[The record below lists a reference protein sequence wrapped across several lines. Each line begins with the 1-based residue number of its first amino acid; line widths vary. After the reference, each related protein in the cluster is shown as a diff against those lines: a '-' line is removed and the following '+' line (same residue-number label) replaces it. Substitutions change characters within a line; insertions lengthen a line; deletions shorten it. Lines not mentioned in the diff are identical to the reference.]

1 MIRPTAV
8 LLLSLLALPL
18 PAQDDV
24 HLRDLL
30 QKLDDDSIDVRSA
43 AADAL
48 AKMNPSVLPLL
59 RRSVVGAG
67 PEIRDRLAE
76 IIRKIEERER
86 LASLLPAP
94 SRITIDA
101 KNRPLR
107 DVFLDIAKQSK
118 TPLEIGDVAPDARV
132 TVSLRDVPL
141 WKALEAVCKA
151 SGKAMVG
158 VDGDHI
164 LISGEPYVELPGR
177 MTDHFRVTLESI
189 ELKSNGSFG
198 QPDRFETFNA
208 NFRVSWE
215 KGARPWR
222 IVGKLLEL
230 VDESGTDLVGGAEG
244 DSEFTTSIA
253 SDMIQQDFLLD
264 WPHGPGPQAQ
274 RIARLKAGI
283 EFQFPLRYAEVK
295 LDVSNGKVPAAAEC
309 PEYSVKLTHLERQDG
324 VLIGNLTFVPGAMPP
339 EGDLGADSV
348 VMRDKSGKEYR
359 GNVND
364 APSVNENET
373 AHLISFPDA
382 PVQVVAAEILIRIPS
397 QIHREK
403 LDVELKDVP
412 LK

>member
-1 MIRPTAV
+1 MIRGAAV
-8 LLLSLLALPL
+8 LLLTLLALPL

-24 HLRDLL
+24 RLRDLL
-30 QKLDDDSIDVRSA
+30 QKLDDDAIEVRSA

-48 AKMNPSVLPLL
+48 CRMSPAILPILK
-59 RRSVVGAG
+59 RSAVGAG

-86 LASLLPAP
+86 LATLLPAP

-107 DVFLDIAKQSK
+107 EVLLTIAKQSK
-118 TPLEIGDVAPDARV
+118 TPIEIGDVPPEARV
-132 TVSLRDVPL
+132 TVSLRQMPL

-189 ELKSNGSFG
+189 ELRSNGTFG

-208 NFRVSWE
+208 MFHVNWE

-222 IVGKLLEL
+222 VVGQLLEL
-230 VDESGTDLVGGAEG
+230 VDESGTDLVAGAEG
-244 DSEFTTSIA
+244 DGQVISSIA
-253 SDMIQQDFLLD
+253 ADMIHQEFLLD
-264 WPHGPGPQAQ
+264 WPHGPGPQAL

-295 LDVSNGKVPAAAEC
+295 LDVSNGKIPAVAEC
-309 PEYSVKLTHLERQDG
+309 PEYSVKLTHLERQEG
-324 VLIGNLTFVPGAMPP
+324 VLLGNLTFVPGAMPP
-339 EGDLGADSV
+339 EGDLGSESV
-348 VMRDKSGKEYR
+348 ILRDKNGKEYR

-364 APSVNENET
+364 GNSANENET
-373 AHLISFPDA
+373 AYLISFPEA
-382 PVQVVAAEILIRIPS
+382 PPQTVPAEILIRIPIE
-397 QIHREK
+397 IHREK